1 MRVNTWVAVS
11 WYLLGMGRILKYL
24 SLGMLSTALSA
35 VPALGAERIAFFYPP
50 FGEFSISI
58 NALEVFAKQGKI
70 TNEFNFYAKRAS
82 PQQLAQ
88 LRDLLQRRFEVSP
101 TLVSQFTYS
110 PLGETVLHRLGGLLQ
125 TDSKLNG
132 FYALRSSFILAAA
145 DPEGLTVLNMLRRFP
160 TRSIQLNLNRSLK
173 IVGNFSDFTKKRDAI
188 VVAIQQQAAA
198 EVAAESQVDFSQ
210 QPDLRLP
217 GSFNWQQKT
226 LTLHDLA
233 RDRTLRVD
241 LYLPQPGNQISQQA
255 APVIVISHGAGEDR
269 TSFAYLAQHLASYGF
284 AVAVLEH
291 PGIDSQR
298 FQQYFA
304 GLAGPPEPMESIN
317 QPKDVKYLLNQL
329 QRLDKSDSKLQGR
342 LNLQQVGV
350 IGHSLGG
357 YTALTLAGA
366 KINFE
371 QLSKDCNNNDFL
383 NMSLLVQCKAA
394 LLPST
399 VYPLQDKRVKAVIAV
414 NPLTSTI
421 LGQSGL
427 SQIQVPL
434 MLVGASKDIV
444 TPAVPEQIRPFTW
457 LKTPNK
463 YLVLIENATH
473 FSTVGESASGQSVLP
488 VPSELIGPN
497 PAIARIYLK
506 ALGVAFFQTYIANRP
521 EYHSYLDA
529 SYAKFVSQA
538 PLNLS
543 LVQSFTE
550 TQLDE
555 VFNRTLHQPYRSLTN
570 THLTSESRHTGSQQN

>member
-24 SLGMLSTALSA
+24 GLGMLSTALSA

-132 FYALRSSFILAAA
+132 FYALRSSLILAAA

-173 IVGNFSDFTKKRDAI
+173 IVGNFSELTKKRDAI

-198 EVAAESQVDFSQ
+198 EVATESQVDFSQ

-241 LYLPQPGNQISQQA
+241 LYLPQPSNQRVSQQS
-255 APVIVISHGAGEDR
+255 APVIVISH
-269 TSFAYLAQHLASYGF
+269 S
-284 AVAVLEH
+284 
-291 PGIDSQR
+291 
-298 FQQYFA
+298 
-304 GLAGPPEPMESIN
+304 
-317 QPKDVKYLLNQL
+317 
-329 QRLDKSDSKLQGR
+329 
-342 LNLQQVGV
+342 
-350 IGHSLGG
+350 
-357 YTALTLAGA
+357 TL
-366 KINFE
+366 
-371 QLSKDCNNNDFL
+371 
-383 NMSLLVQCKAA
+383 
-394 LLPST
+394 
-399 VYPLQDKRVKAVIAV
+399 R
-414 NPLTSTI
+414 
-421 LGQSGL
+421 
-427 SQIQVPL
+427 
-434 MLVGASKDIV
+434 
-444 TPAVPEQIRPFTW
+444 
-457 LKTPNK
+457 
-463 YLVLIENATH
+463 
-473 FSTVGESASGQSVLP
+473 
-488 VPSELIGPN
+488 
-497 PAIARIYLK
+497 
-506 ALGVAFFQTYIANRP
+506 
-521 EYHSYLDA
+521 
-529 SYAKFVSQA
+529 
-538 PLNLS
+538 
-543 LVQSFTE
+543 
-550 TQLDE
+550 
-555 VFNRTLHQPYRSLTN
+555 
-570 THLTSESRHTGSQQN
+570 